1 MLLEVIALL
10 AVLLLNTHKNVF
22 FNLVH
27 GESRRGA
34 VCVQEIY
41 YSFHEDNYF
50 LPFFLILLEASFSQR
65 VILIS
70 QLAKET
76 NCDDTSIPE
85 AVLHHRIT
93 RKVFL

>member
-1 MLLEVIALL
+1 ML

-22 FNLVH
+22 NLVH
-27 GESRRGA
+27 GESRSGA

-85 AVLHHRIT
+85 VVLHFIT
-93 RKVFL
+93 D

>member
-1 MLLEVIALL
+1 MC
-10 AVLLLNTHKNVF
+10 F
-22 FNLVH
+22 FNSVH
-27 GESRRGA
+27 GESRSGA

-85 AVLHHRIT
+85 AVLHFIT
-93 RKVFL
+93 E